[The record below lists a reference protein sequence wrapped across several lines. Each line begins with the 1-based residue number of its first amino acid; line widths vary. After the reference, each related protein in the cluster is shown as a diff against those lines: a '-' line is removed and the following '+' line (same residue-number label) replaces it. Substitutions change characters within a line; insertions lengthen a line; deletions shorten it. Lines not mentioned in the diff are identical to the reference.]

1 MMIKSRS
8 WGSPVL
14 IPYADSNGNQD
25 REAYLVPDDA
35 EPILIPD
42 PISSPELYLYLLKM

>member
-25 REAYLVPDDA
+25 PEAYLVPDDA
-35 EPILIPD
+35 EPIRIPD
-42 PISSPELYLYLLKM
+42 PIPSPELYL